1 MAPPIPPTTPER
13 GQSSK
18 MTTSPPTGELPQ
30 LVVRKQRKQRTFHL
44 GRASIAY
51 DPMNVEDPVN
61 PAVRQRI
68 ASLGE
73 SLQHFLEEDRKRKR
87 DFSDSSVESITENYI
102 KRNQNEMS
110 PDEFDKLFMEKIQR
124 RLDARKRLST
134 TWNAETASWTFW

>member
-1 MAPPIPPTTPER
+1 
-13 GQSSK
+13 
-18 MTTSPPTGELPQ
+18 
-30 LVVRKQRKQRTFHL
+30 
-44 GRASIAY
+44 
-51 DPMNVEDPVN
+51 MNVEDPVN

-73 SLQHFLEEDRKRKR
+73 SLRHFLEEDRKRKR